1 MALVLQECTVND
13 QANLDEPILEIK
25 GREAGLVLWL
35 LTILKITPVTTFSVY
50 YNKIIINQASI
61 HGKIQNLIPI
71 TSISQCYLAYYK
83 PWKSA
88 CFLCLVFLKFYG
100 IGILIGFL
108 YYYLNKE
115 LQMVFIDKSGFRYTI
130 CFKRSLIEG
139 KSFAD
144 EEANEIHSM
153 IDALIT
159 QNK

>member
-1 MALVLQECTVND
+1 MTLVLQECTVND

-35 LTILKITPVTTFSVY
+35 LTILKITPVTTFFIY

-71 TSISQCYLAYYK
+71 TKISQCYLAYYK
-83 PWKSA
+83 PWKAA
-88 CFLCLVFLKFYG
+88 CFLCLVFFKFYG

-115 LQMVFIDKSGFRYTI
+115 LQMVFIDKSGSRYTI
-130 CFKRSLIEG
+130 CFKRSIIED